1 MPEDQAE
8 AVCFLLSERSSKIAG
23 QILAV
28 DGGLQEAF
36 LR

>member
-1 MPEDQAE
+1 M
-8 AVCFLLSERSSKIAG
+8 LSDASSKTTG